1 MEELILVV
9 DDARFARMITKK
21 ALQNG
26 GYENIIEAATAADA
40 LRVFQEKKPV
50 LTLLDITLPDNLD
63 LTLLKKLMEI
73 DPKASI
79 IMCSAIGQERVIME
93 ALKSGAKDFI
103 LKPYD
108 EKQFI
113 QIVNRVLREKSEA
126 KKNR

>member
-1 MEELILVV
+1 MKDLILVV
-9 DDARFARMITKK
+9 DDARFARRITKK

-40 LRVFQEKKPV
+40 LKAFREQKPD

-73 DPKASI
+73 DPEASI
-79 IMCSAIGQERVIME
+79 VMCSAIGQERVVMD
-93 ALKSGAKDFI
+93 ALKAGAKDFI

-113 QIVNRVLREKSEA
+113 KIVNRVFREKME
-126 KKNR
+126 NR

>member
-1 MEELILVV
+1 MEDLILVV
-9 DDARFARMITKK
+9 DDARFARMISKK

-40 LRVFQEKKPV
+40 LKIFQEKNPD

-63 LTLLKKLMEI
+63 LTLLKKLMAI
-73 DPKASI
+73 NPQASI
-79 IMCSAIGQERVIME
+79 VMCSAIGQEQIVMDAI
-93 ALKSGAKDFI
+93 KSGAKDFI

-113 QIVNRVLREKSEA
+113 KIVNRVLCEKSEH
-126 KKNR
+126 KNNK